1 LSWFSFFL
9 YFFLLIFFLFFFFCT
24 HFLFLFFSKNLSL
37 VYLLFT
43 PFFILDNIPLLIPTL
58 YFLFYS
64 LFSLISS
71 HSTIFHIFL
80 TLSFYL

>member
-1 LSWFSFFL
+1 LYTLSFSFL
-9 YFFLLIFFLFFFFCT
+9 
-24 HFLFLFFSKNLSL
+24 FSKNLSL